1 MKVILN
7 KTYGKD
13 LEEVTSE
20 LSNDLAFD
28 ILSILNNNDS
38 SNKLYISNAVYDK
51 LLDEL
56 YVIVENDKK
65 YLDLLSCLI
74 NNTKKTKK

>member
-7 KTYGKD
+7 KTYRKD
-13 LEEVTSE
+13 LEEVSSE

-28 ILSILNNNDS
+28 ILSGLNNSKNT
-38 SNKLYISNAVYDK
+38 LYISDVVYNN

-56 YVIVENDKK
+56 YVIVGDNKK

-74 NNTKKTKK
+74 NKTKKTKN